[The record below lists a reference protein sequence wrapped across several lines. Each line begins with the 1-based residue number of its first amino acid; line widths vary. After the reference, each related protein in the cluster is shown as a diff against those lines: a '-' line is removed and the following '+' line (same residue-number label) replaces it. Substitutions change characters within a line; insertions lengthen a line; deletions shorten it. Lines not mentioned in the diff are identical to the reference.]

1 MADIEIKAR
10 ISADTSE
17 ATKGVDK
24 LNNSLGATK
33 KSTTDSVGSFGN
45 LKKTLSDISPA
56 AEAATKGAGMLNG
69 ALNMLRANPIIA
81 VISLIVIILV
91 SLFEK
96 FKKMEGVSDSLGKAW
111 GVLSGVFSKFINGI
125 LTPLID
131 GFTKLVELFTNGVIA
146 VLETLG
152 LTSKETA
159 ERFGEITEALDD
171 LEDSQKNAAI
181 ATAESNR
188 KLQEAREIA
197 GDANVPIKERIEA
210 LKLAGKIEKEEL
222 DKVVEVNRMKTA
234 LVLESIAM
242 ELGAKSSLIAKIKEG
257 SLENLKAARLELANM
272 KNVDKEKLYAID
284 QQIIAA
290 ENAAAQSAKIGKKT
304 QSQIDSLNKEQAAKE
319 KEAADK
325 RKAQQDKE
333 AAEYNKY
340 LQLKNKLTNEANLA
354 AIQDE
359 VKLNIQKVLN
369 QEKDKL
375 KEIEALKTS
384 EKNKAELVAMIK
396 QSSLQEIAKIERDDR
411 IKKAK
416 IQADFDL
423 ELNKLHTESLLSG
436 VKDARAKEQ
445 AALDLGFEEKFNQ
458 AKEKYK
464 NDAIKLQQVQ
474 EELATQQRNA
484 QSALDDKFE
493 KEDKEK
499 KKKKDEE
506 QGALK
511 TELLNPYDKEVAQLE
526 EAYKKK
532 LEIAKG
538 NEALIA
544 AVQKEYAEQTTALKA
559 KHLNDQLNETKSV
572 GDNIASVIGQ
582 QTAVGK
588 GLGIANALINT
599 YQGATDALRAK
610 STLPSP
616 FDVIAKVAN
625 VAAVLASGFK
635 AVKAITSV
643 QVPGAAG
650 GGGAT
655 PSVPTPITPQQIST
669 QLNASSIQGVGNAAG
684 AGAGRSFVLDTD
696 IKDNQERQA
705 RINRAA
711 RLG

>member
-10 ISADTSE
+10 ISADTSD

-33 KSTTDSVGSFGN
+33 KSTSDSVGSFGN

-56 AEAATKGAGMLNG
+56 AEGATKGAGMLNG

-131 GFTKLVELFTNGVIA
+131 GFTKLVELFTSGVVSI
-146 VLETLG
+146 LETLG
-152 LTSKETA
+152 ITSKDTADRMGELTET
-159 ERFGEITEALDD
+159 LDD
-171 LEDSQKNAAI
+171 LEDAERDSAI

-197 GDANVPIKERIEA
+197 GDANIPIKERIEA

-222 DKVVEVNRMKTA
+222 DKVVEINRAKAAANIESVA
-234 LVLESIAM
+234 L
-242 ELGAKSSLIAKIKEG
+242 ELGAKDELIAKIREG
-257 SLENLKAARLELANM
+257 TLESLKAARAELMGM
-272 KNVDKEKLYAID
+272 KNIDKDGWAKLQID

-354 AIQDE
+354 AITDE

-369 QEKDKL
+369 QEKDKI
-375 KEIEALKTS
+375 KEVETAVKD
-384 EKNKAELVAMIK
+384 EKRKAELIAMIK

-416 IQADFDL
+416 AEQAEEEKAL
-423 ELNKLHTESLLSG
+423 EEKNK
-436 VKDARAKEQ
+436 KDADNLAKQIE
-445 AALDLGFEEKFNQ
+445 ANNKKADALFKAE
-458 AKEKYK
+458 
-464 NDAIKLQQVQ
+464 
-474 EELATQQRNA
+474 
-484 QSALDDKFE
+484 DDQ
-493 KEDKEK
+493 K
-499 KKKKDEE
+499 KKIEE
-506 QGALK
+506 QRLLGV
-511 TELLNPYDKEVAQLE
+511 ELLNPYAKELADLE
-526 EAYKKK
+526 AAYKKK
-532 LEIAKG
+532 LEIAQG
-538 NEALIA
+538 NGALIA
-544 AVQKEYAEQTTALKA
+544 AVEKEYEEDTTEMKRLHQMQRLSFVSSIGGSIASIIGEQTKA
-559 KHLNDQLNETKSV
+559 GKVLGVAEATINTYIGASQV
-572 GDNIASVIGQ
+572 IADKKNPSVIG
-582 QTAVGK
+582 K
-588 GLGIANALINT
+588 IAGVL
-599 YQGATDALRAK
+599 
-610 STLPSP
+610 
-616 FDVIAKVAN
+616 
-625 VAAVLASGFK
+625 AVLATGFK
-635 AVKAITSV
+635 TVKGIVSTP
-643 QVPGAAG
+643 VPGAAG

-655 PSVPTPITPQQIST
+655 PSVPSPITPQQQST
-669 QLNASSIQGVGNAAG
+669 MLNSASIQGVGNAAG

>member
-33 KSTTDSVGSFGN
+33 KSTSDSVGSFGK
-45 LKKTLSDISPA
+45 LKDTIGSISPS
-56 AEAATKGAGMLNG
+56 AEGAIG
-69 ALNMLRANPIIA
+69 AL
-81 VISLIVIILV
+81 
-91 SLFEK
+91 
-96 FKKMEGVSDSLGKAW
+96 EGVSKTMWKLVANPVGAIILAIVAALALLYKSFTNSFEGGQKMEQIFAGIKAA
-111 GVLSGVFSKFINGI
+111 GQA
-125 LTPLID
+125 LID
-131 GFTKLVELFTNGVIA
+131 NLEKIAGAIIKLMKFDFSGAISDIKGVVKEA
-146 VLETLG
+146 GEAYNAMAK
-152 LTSKETA
+152 LTEEAQKLHQEQLANDLDQSKRAKDLAILKEKAYDESVPIA
-159 ERFGEITEALDD
+159 ER
-171 LEDSQKNAAI
+171 
-181 ATAESNR
+181 R
-188 KLQEAREIA
+188 KL
-197 GDANVPIKERIEA
+197 
-210 LKLAGKIEKEEL
+210 L
-222 DKVVEVNRMKTA
+222 
-234 LVLESIAM
+234 
-242 ELGAKSSLIAKIKEG
+242 
-257 SLENLKAARLELANM
+257 
-272 KNVDKEKLYAID
+272 
-284 QQIIAA
+284 
-290 ENAAAQSAKIGKKT
+290 
-304 QSQIDSLNKEQAAKE
+304 
-319 KEAADK
+319 
-325 RKAQQDKE
+325 
-333 AAEYNKY
+333 
-340 LQLKNKLTNEANLA
+340 LQLKGESEQNAKDDIDLAKRTTDNKIAQLTLQKDGAKKNQDEINKLKIEQNNVETQNANELRAISKQIRNIDKADAAEQKKIQDENNANTKKYLELKNKIINDANIA

-359 VKLNIQKVLN
+359 VKVNIQKVLN
-369 QEKDKL
+369 SEKDKL

-384 EKNKAELVAMIK
+384 EKNKAELIAMIK

-416 IQADFDL
+416 A
-423 ELNKLHTESLLSG
+423 
-436 VKDARAKEQ
+436 EQ
-445 AALDLGFEEKFNQ
+445 AE
-458 AKEKYK
+458 
-464 NDAIKLQQVQ
+464 
-474 EELATQQRNA
+474 
-484 QSALDDKFE
+484 
-493 KEDKEK
+493 EDKALEEK
-499 KKKKDEE
+499 KKKDADNLAKQIAANDKKAEALFKAEEERKKKAEE
-506 QGALK
+506 QKQLGI
-511 TELLNPYDKEVAQLE
+511 ELLNPYDKEVAQLE

-544 AVQKEYAEQTTALKA
+544 AVQKEYAEATTALKA

-588 GLGIANALINT
+588 GIGVANALINT

-643 QVPGAAG
+643 QVPGANG
-650 GGGAT
+650 GGGAV

-669 QLNASSIQGVGNAAG
+669 QLNSASIQGVGNAAS
-684 AGAGRSFVLDTD
+684 AGAGRSFVLDSD

>member
-56 AEAATKGAGMLNG
+56 ADGASKGAGMLNG

-81 VISLIVIILV
+81 VISLLVITIVA
-91 SLFEK
+91 LFEK
-96 FKKMEGVSDSLGKAW
+96 FRKMEGVSDSLGKAW

-416 IQADFDL
+416 A
-423 ELNKLHTESLLSG
+423 
-436 VKDARAKEQ
+436 EQ
-445 AALDLGFEEKFNQ
+445 AEEEK
-458 AKEKYK
+458 
-464 NDAIKLQQVQ
+464 
-474 EELATQQRNA
+474 
-484 QSALDDKFE
+484 ALE
-493 KEDKEK
+493 EK
-499 KKKKDEE
+499 KKKDADNLAKQIAANDKKAEALFKAEDERKKKLEE
-506 QGALK
+506 QKQLGI
-511 TELLNPYDKEVAQLE
+511 ELLDPYAKELADLE
-526 EAYKKK
+526 ASYKKK

-544 AVQKEYAEQTTALKA
+544 AVQKEYAEATTALKA

-572 GDNIASVIGQ
+572 GYNIASVIGQ

-588 GLGIANALINT
+588 GIGVANALINT

>member
-1 MADIEIKAR
+1 MADIEVKAR
-10 ISADTSE
+10 ITADTSD
-17 ATKGVDK
+17 ATKNVDK
-24 LNNSLGATK
+24 LNTSLGATK

-45 LKKTLSDISPA
+45 LKKTLGDISPA
-56 AEAATKGAGMLNG
+56 AEGATKGAGMLNG

-81 VISLIVIILV
+81 VVTILIGAIVL
-91 SLFEK
+91 LFEK
-96 FKKMEGVSDSLGKAW
+96 FRKMEGVSDSLGKAW
-111 GVLSGVFSKFINGI
+111 GTLSGVFSKFLNAV

-131 GFTKLVELFTNGVIA
+131 GFVKLVELFTGGVIA

-152 LTSKETA
+152 ITSEKTA

-171 LEDSQKNAAI
+171 LEDAQKNAAI

-188 KLQEAREIA
+188 KMQEAREIA

-257 SLENLKAARLELANM
+257 SLENLKAARLELAAM

-304 QSQIDSLNKEQAAKE
+304 QSQIDGLNKEQAAKE

-333 AAEYNKY
+333 LAELNKY

-354 AIQDE
+354 AITDE

-375 KEIEALKTS
+375 KEIDLLKTS

-396 QSSLQEIAKIERDDR
+396 QSSLQEIAKIEREDR

-416 IQADFDL
+416 A
-423 ELNKLHTESLLSG
+423 
-436 VKDARAKEQ
+436 EQ
-445 AALDLGFEEKFNQ
+445 AEEEKLL
-458 AKEKYK
+458 E
-464 NDAIKLQQVQ
+464 
-474 EELATQQRNA
+474 
-484 QSALDDKFE
+484 
-493 KEDKEK
+493 EK
-499 KKKKDEE
+499 KKKDADLLAKQIEGNNKKAEALFKAEDDQKKKLEE
-506 QGALK
+506 QRQLGV
-511 TELLNPYDKEVAQLE
+511 EMLNPYDKDAALLE
-526 EAYKKK
+526 ESYKKK
-532 LEIAKG
+532 LAIASG

-544 AVQKEYAEQTTALKA
+544 QVQQQYAEQTTALKSA
-559 KHLNDQLNETKSV
+559 HLNEQLNETKTV
-572 GDNIASVIGQ
+572 GDSIANVIGK

-588 GLGIANALINT
+588 GIGVANALINT

-643 QVPGAAG
+643 QVPGASG

-655 PSVPTPITPQQIST
+655 PAVPSPITPQQIST
-669 QLNASSIQGVGNAAG
+669 QLNSASIQGVGNAASSG
-684 AGAGRSFVLDTD
+684 VGRSFVLDSD

>member
-33 KSTTDSVGSFGN
+33 KSTSDSVGSFGK
-45 LKKTLSDISPA
+45 LKDTIGSISPS
-56 AEAATKGAGMLNG
+56 AEGAIG
-69 ALNMLRANPIIA
+69 AL
-81 VISLIVIILV
+81 
-91 SLFEK
+91 
-96 FKKMEGVSDSLGKAW
+96 EGVSKTMWKLVANPVGAIILAIVAALALLYKSFTNSFEGGQKMEQIFAGIKAA
-111 GVLSGVFSKFINGI
+111 GQA
-125 LTPLID
+125 LID
-131 GFTKLVELFTNGVIA
+131 NLEKIAGAIIKLMKFDFSGAISDIKGVVKEA
-146 VLETLG
+146 GEAYNAMAK
-152 LTSKETA
+152 LTEEAQKLHQEQLANDLDQSKRAKDLAILKEKAYDESVPIA
-159 ERFGEITEALDD
+159 ER
-171 LEDSQKNAAI
+171 
-181 ATAESNR
+181 R
-188 KLQEAREIA
+188 KL
-197 GDANVPIKERIEA
+197 
-210 LKLAGKIEKEEL
+210 L
-222 DKVVEVNRMKTA
+222 
-234 LVLESIAM
+234 
-242 ELGAKSSLIAKIKEG
+242 
-257 SLENLKAARLELANM
+257 
-272 KNVDKEKLYAID
+272 
-284 QQIIAA
+284 
-290 ENAAAQSAKIGKKT
+290 
-304 QSQIDSLNKEQAAKE
+304 
-319 KEAADK
+319 
-325 RKAQQDKE
+325 
-333 AAEYNKY
+333 
-340 LQLKNKLTNEANLA
+340 LQLKGESEQNAKDDIDLAKRTTDNKIAQLTLQKDGAKKNQDEINKLKIEQNNVETQNANELRAISKQIRNIDKADAAEQKKIQDENNANTKKYLELKNKIINDANIA

-359 VKLNIQKVLN
+359 VKVNIQKVLN
-369 QEKDKL
+369 SEKDKL

-384 EKNKAELVAMIK
+384 EKNKAELIAMIK

-416 IQADFDL
+416 A
-423 ELNKLHTESLLSG
+423 
-436 VKDARAKEQ
+436 EQ
-445 AALDLGFEEKFNQ
+445 AE
-458 AKEKYK
+458 
-464 NDAIKLQQVQ
+464 
-474 EELATQQRNA
+474 
-484 QSALDDKFE
+484 
-493 KEDKEK
+493 EDKALEEK
-499 KKKKDEE
+499 KKKDADNLTKQIAANDKKAEALFKAEEERKKKAEE
-506 QGALK
+506 QKQLGI
-511 TELLNPYDKEVAQLE
+511 ELLNPYDKEVAQLE

-544 AVQKEYAEQTTALKA
+544 AVQKEYAEATTALKA

-588 GLGIANALINT
+588 GIGVANALINT

-643 QVPGAAG
+643 QVPGANG
-650 GGGAT
+650 GGGAV

-669 QLNASSIQGVGNAAG
+669 QLNSASIQGVGNAAS
-684 AGAGRSFVLDTD
+684 AGAGRSFVLDSD

>member
-33 KSTTDSVGSFGN
+33 KSTSDSVGSFGN

-56 AEAATKGAGMLNG
+56 AEGATKGAGMLNG

-111 GVLSGVFSKFINGI
+111 GILSGVFSKFINGI

-234 LVLESIAM
+234 LVLEQIAM

-354 AIQDE
+354 AITDE
-359 VKLNIQKVLN
+359 IQLAKQKILNS
-369 QEKDKL
+369 EKDKL
-375 KEIEALKTS
+375 KEVNDLKAKEEYKKSLREMIAKSTQQELDKIDAEYAAKQL
-384 EKNKAELVAMIK
+384 EKSKKEFEEWKKLKDEKLAKQKEWEDKAQSDYINNQIANKLKEKQELDAIDLRLQTPAELYQQQLIDL
-396 QSSLQEIAKIERDDR
+396 QSKYDQELAIVGNNEQL
-411 IKKAK
+411 KA
-416 IQADFDL
+416 
-423 ELNKLHTESLLSG
+423 
-436 VKDARAKEQ
+436 R
-445 AALDLGFEEKFNQ
+445 
-458 AKEKYK
+458 
-464 NDAIKLQQVQ
+464 LQQ
-474 EELATQQRNA
+474 
-484 QSALDDKFE
+484 
-493 KEDKEK
+493 
-499 KKKKDEE
+499 
-506 QGALK
+506 
-511 TELLNPYDKEVAQLE
+511 
-526 EAYKKK
+526 
-532 LEIAKG
+532 
-538 NEALIA
+538 
-544 AVQKEYAEQTTALKA
+544 EYAEATTALKA

-588 GLGIANALINT
+588 GIGVANALINT

-616 FDVIAKVAN
+616 FDVIAKIAN

-643 QVPGAAG
+643 QVPGAGG

-669 QLNASSIQGVGNAAG
+669 QLNASSIQGVGNAAS